1 MVVVGAT
8 MSQALQNRLNQ
19 ILEKLLSTEFLTS
32 QGLGNEIGFWIFDY
46 DPEDELEVRKH
57 VRFLEETISKK
68 YSHLKVVNINLFE
81 TIVEYLEERK
91 FIEKAINLQKSKG
104 DDALLK
110 ALKGPL
116 HMDKFVPYLISKHDA
131 TEYDVILLTGVGSVW
146 PLLRAH
152 NLLNSLHSL
161 LGHKPLVLF
170 YPGLYDGQAMKLFGR
185 IPSNNYYRA
194 FRLVP

>member
-1 MVVVGAT
+1 M
-8 MSQALQNRLNQ
+8 MSQALHERLNQ
-19 ILEKLLSTEFLTS
+19 ILDKILSTEFLTS

-57 VRFLEETISKK
+57 VVFLEEVIRKK
-68 YSHLKVVNINLFE
+68 HQHINMLNINLFE
-81 TIVEYLEERK
+81 TVVEYLQERK
-91 FIEKAINLQKSKG
+91 FIDKAINLQKSKG
-104 DDALLK
+104 DDALVK

-116 HMDKFVPYLISKHDA
+116 HMDKFVPYLIAKHNA
-131 TEYDVILLTGVGSVW
+131 TEHDVILLTGVGSVW

-170 YPGLYDGQAMKLFGR
+170 YPGLYDGQAMKLFGK